1 MSGKSHRLKT
11 NNMSLTRRKTL
22 VLAGAGALITQVP
35 SIATAQTLSSA
46 PITQV
51 TSNEFDAIITSLQ
64 NERATISLANEAYL
78 RERCQ
83 ETLDA
88 LSVAIDEAE
97 RAVSTLRNETG
108 SARNQALASSLGAIV
123 SAIGLRLALAAAA
136 GVTAPVSVTAA
147 AVGLTV
153 IVGGTL
159 FALSLGRSG
168 DNGLAVTSFAS
179 GRLSLLADVR
189 GVAGRLG
196 LVGAAV
202 GTIIDTGTAVA
213 DAGDHDYAAQRLG
226 DGITHLNNLRAE
238 HVALASDLGACRE
251 AMISDIDV
259 TLEFAASTGV
269 IIP

>member
-1 MSGKSHRLKT
+1 MSETLYYSKRQ
-11 NNMSLTRRKTL
+11 MPLTRRKTL
-22 VLAGAGALITQVP
+22 LLGGAGVLATQVP
-35 SIATAQTLSSA
+35 TIAMAEGLASEPIAQASS
-46 PITQV
+46 T
-51 TSNEFDAIITSLQ
+51 EFEAIVAALQ
-64 NERATISLANEAYL
+64 NERATISLANESYL

-83 ETLDA
+83 ETLNA

-159 FALSLGRSG
+159 FALSLGRNG

-189 GVAGRLG
+189 GVAGRVG

-213 DAGDHDYAAQRLG
+213 DAGDYDYAAQRLG

-238 HVALASDLGACRE
+238 HVALASDLRACRE

-259 TLEFAASTGV
+259 TLEFAESTGV